1 MFNHIM
7 QSTMKLFKRI
17 VLGVSALLLVSSCS
31 ILQNVGSAAT
41 TGTNTGTALAAIYNV
56 VKAAGGIDLSNLTNI
71 INIGKIL
78 TGAGALANATQSF
91 TDDFAQGLISG
102 SENLVNST
110 NVASVLTGLKA
121 LNNLNTTAFSDTATK
136 AYANGTQQLQKN
148 DKDVN
153 ATVDAI
159 TKLLGSL

>member
-1 MFNHIM
+1 
-7 QSTMKLFKRI
+7 MKLFKRI

-31 ILQNVGSAAT
+31 ILQGVSNTASSVGASTGSA
-41 TGTNTGTALAAIYNV
+41 LSAIYNV
-56 VKAAGGIDLSNLTNI
+56 IKAAGGIDLSNLANI
-71 INIGKIL
+71 INIAQIL
-78 TGAGALANATQSF
+78 TGANSLTNATQSF
-91 TDDFAQGLISG
+91 TDEFASALISNSG
-102 SENLVNST
+102 NLVNSG

-121 LNNLNTTAFSDTATK
+121 LNNLNTTAFSDSATK
-136 AYANGTQQLQKN
+136 AYANGTQQIQKN